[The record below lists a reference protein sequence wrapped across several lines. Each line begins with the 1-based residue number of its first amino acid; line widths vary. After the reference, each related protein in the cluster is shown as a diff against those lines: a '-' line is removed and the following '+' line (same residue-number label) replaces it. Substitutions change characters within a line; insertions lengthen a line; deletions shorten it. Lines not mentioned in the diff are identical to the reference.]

1 MARFDPSTYPDRL
14 AFEANAHRVRAEE
27 IGRTFAAAAAWL
39 HDRQQAFATRAAR
52 IAAAAGARSHR
63 HSVR

>member
-1 MARFDPSTYPDRL
+1 MARFDPSTHPDRL
-14 AFEANAHRVRAEE
+14 AFEANARRIRSEE

-39 HDRQQAFATRAAR
+39 HHRQQEFASRAAR
-52 IAAAAGARSHR
+52 ITAAAAAHSHR